1 MKQMYSSLSRLIPVL
16 LLFCIQTPLNVLGQT
31 PVSTI
36 ATSGSTA
43 PVVTYSNL
51 KAAGLRNTSGGL
63 ISYWD
68 STGSAFT
75 VNFNAPAAIN
85 TLSLTQMTVSGISS
99 AVIKIPTSSMVRIRR
114 SKNDQVGDDRNY
126 FNFWAAC
133 SSIPTTGST
142 SGTFNFT
149 APEVLNPD
157 EAFLSNNLTSGYD
170 NIFQNTIASPHFGNI
185 ERIDFIIPSG
195 LKPIN
200 DTDRIESGA
209 VVFDRGSGDPFK
221 IAAITAVN
229 ASNVPTAFGP
239 LISIATVQFGPPLLA
254 AGFDYGIMINDVN
267 YYGQSR
273 PSTNNNQNIK
283 GVFISLRDLGIAVN
297 QKFYGYAIFGDD
309 VLAADPDWTTY
320 PNNSN
325 AGSQLDP
332 VNMLGMFKSSK
343 SVLSVPVNFEVAK
356 HNNQSALNFTLYNK
370 YVSDEVIIERS
381 VDGINYTAIGT
392 LPVAEA
398 RDYSYNDVA
407 PAEGNNFYR
416 LFFKEKKGSGG
427 YSQVKMVQFPKTE
440 YVKAYPVP
448 ATDVLN
454 LVVPDNWKNKSIKV
468 ELWNQAGHLVQQN
481 SLKVNA
487 TSFPLVL
494 NKKQSGFYQL
504 RIFNTYDQTSVIKN
518 ITIIQ

>member
-1 MKQMYSSLSRLIPVL
+1 MKQMYSTLHRLIPVL
-16 LLFCIQTPLNVLGQT
+16 LVFLIHLPLNVHGQT
-31 PVSTI
+31 SVNSI

-43 PVVTYSNL
+43 NVVTYSNL

-75 VNFNAPAAIN
+75 VNFNAPATIN

-99 AVIKIPTSSMVRIRR
+99 SVIKMPTSGMVKIRR
-114 SKNDQVGDDRNY
+114 ATNDQVGDDRSY

-133 SSIPTTGST
+133 SSIPASGAT

-209 VVFDRGSGDPFK
+209 VVFDRGGGDPFK
-221 IAAITAVN
+221 IAAITAVD

-239 LISIATVQFGPPLLA
+239 LISIAIAQFGPSLFG

-267 YYGQSR
+267 YAGQSR

-283 GVFISLRDLGIAVN
+283 GVFISLRDFGITVN
-297 QKFYGYAIFGDD
+297 QKFYGYAIFSDD
-309 VLAADPDWTTY
+309 VVTADPDWTTY

-332 VNMLGMFKSSK
+332 VNMLGMFKSAK
-343 SVLSVPVNFEVAK
+343 SVLSVPVNFEVVK
-356 HNNQSALNFTLYNK
+356 YRNQSELNFTLYNK

-381 VDGINYTAIGT
+381 VDGINYTAIGS

-398 RDYSYNDVA
+398 KDYSYNDVA

-427 YSQVKMVQFPKTE
+427 YSQVKMVQFPKTKN
-440 YVKAYPVP
+440 VKVYPVP

-454 LVVPDNWKNKSIKV
+454 LVVPDNWKNENIKV

-481 SLKVNA
+481 YLKVTAA
-487 TSFPLVL
+487 TFPLML

-504 RIFNTYDQTSVIKN
+504 RIINTNDQVSVIKN